1 MVEHSASTQKQWSRI
16 RFSCCNDFKKHQQ
29 LPVYVVTPQNNP
41 QADTS
46 LRKSLWR
53 RNQMNVDAVTGEKVC
68 HSSHC

>member
-1 MVEHSASTQKQWSRI
+1 M
-16 RFSCCNDFKKHQQ
+16 
-29 LPVYVVTPQNNP
+29 YVVTPQNNP

>member
-1 MVEHSASTQKQWSRI
+1 M
-16 RFSCCNDFKKHQQ
+16 
-29 LPVYVVTPQNNP
+29 YVVTPQNNP

-53 RNQMNVDAVTGEKVC
+53 RNQMNVDAVTGEEVC